1 VAITENAM
9 CILNPKKTHLLSFK
23 MDVLFLF
30 MITAGT
36 AINFY
41 FAVQIFFIG
50 KGTKAVIT
58 SPHFLLGISFIGFGL
73 GVLIT

>member
-1 VAITENAM
+1 
-9 CILNPKKTHLLSFK
+9 
-23 MDVLFLF
+23 